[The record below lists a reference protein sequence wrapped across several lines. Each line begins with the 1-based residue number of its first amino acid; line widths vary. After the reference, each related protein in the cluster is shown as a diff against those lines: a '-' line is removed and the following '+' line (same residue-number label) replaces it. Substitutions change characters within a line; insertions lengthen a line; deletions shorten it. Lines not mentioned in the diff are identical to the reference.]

1 MSFAGAGRNASD
13 CKYWDN
19 GWLEG
24 KLNDTDKDIVNIRQK
39 DFWTQI
45 ASRFKNYNE
54 NLLFASANEPATT
67 DDNYKHETEILMT
80 YHQTFVDAVR
90 ATGGNN
96 GSRTLI
102 IQGPS
107 TSIDRT
113 SEVMTVDKLP
123 KDVIVM

>member
-1 MSFAGAGRNASD
+1 
-13 CKYWDN
+13 
-19 GWLEG
+19 
-24 KLNDTDKDIVNIRQK
+24 
-39 DFWTQI
+39 
-45 ASRFKNYNE
+45 
-54 NLLFASANEPATT
+54 
-67 DDNYKHETEILMT
+67 MT

-102 IQGPS
+102 IQGPF